1 MKNHQL
7 LNEWYITCYIIWDG
21 IRDKI
26 LGYLSLVFEVQ
37 VFLILKSLSLCFEL
51 VISKLNLVR
60 FYYLKSLKMSVKE
73 SNLIIK

>member
-37 VFLILKSLSLCFEL
+37 VF
-51 VISKLNLVR
+51 
-60 FYYLKSLKMSVKE
+60 
-73 SNLIIK
+73 